1 MRKLAVLLVVAAACT
16 PLPSFDE
23 DETAGDR
30 LRDQLADRIPS
41 SAGATSTSEALNAD
55 LAALM
60 LGSPTDAQKSAAVA
74 LAAQLSDAERAT
86 LAAIDWEV
94 ASASSL
100 LAMPAFVKALA
111 AVEPSLAGS
120 IKTSPAGDGYRCKA
134 DECTTVRAGLERA
147 VAALSA
153 ALTNRAAYAAGSP
166 LGAFVAKGSTCREN
180 ASSGAPTDTVCAGFV
195 GYVLGEQIAAL
206 AGTVCTA
213 TSEGTVIVQALGDPM
228 SASELDALCVP

>member
-1 MRKLAVLLVVAAACT
+1 MRTLPLLLVLSAACT

-41 SAGATSTSEALNAD
+41 SVGATSTSEALNAD

-74 LAAQLSDAERAT
+74 LTAQLSDAERAT
-86 LAAIDWEV
+86 LAAIDWKL

-100 LAMPAFVKALA
+100 LAMPAFVKALT

-120 IKTSPAGDGYRCKA
+120 IKTSPAGDGYRCQA
-134 DECTTVRAGLERA
+134 DECTAVRAGLDRA
-147 VAALSA
+147 VAALGA
-153 ALTNRAAYAAGSP
+153 ALTNSAAYAAGSP

-195 GYVLGEQIAAL
+195 SYVLGEQIAAL
-206 AGTVCTA
+206 ASTVCTA
-213 TSEGTVIVQALGDPM
+213 TTEGTVIVQALGDPM
-228 SASELDALCVP
+228 TASELDALCVR